1 MKNIRLTSMVE
12 TPAVYGPPSDAPS
25 NNKTELKGTN
35 IIIAVLIFVLGVIA
49 ILNKKISKKN
59 KDNYYIKFNFTW
71 LNCNYYYKLCFKF
84 INCMNSKRKWNI
96 LGIYVEIFFFF
107 FESKSL

>member
-12 TPAVYGPPSDAPS
+12 TPAVYGPPPNNIYNGTNSSTIMSPAVYGPPSDDPS

-49 ILNKKISKKN
+49 ILNKKISKKT
-59 KDNYYIKFNFTW
+59 KIIIISSLILLGLIVTIIINYV
-71 LNCNYYYKLCFKF
+71 L
-84 INCMNSKRKWNI
+84 
-96 LGIYVEIFFFF
+96 
-107 FESKSL
+107 SL